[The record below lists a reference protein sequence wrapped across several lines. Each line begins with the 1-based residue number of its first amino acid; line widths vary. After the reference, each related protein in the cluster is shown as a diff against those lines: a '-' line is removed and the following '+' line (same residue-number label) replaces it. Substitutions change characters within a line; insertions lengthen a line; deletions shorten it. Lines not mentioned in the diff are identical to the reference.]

1 MMQLLVTGGA
11 GFIGCNFVRHVLETR
26 EEWRVRVLDKLTY
39 AGNLDN
45 LADVLE
51 DERLEFV
58 HGDILDQ
65 ETVDASMDGVD
76 AVVHM
81 AAESHVDRSIISAE
95 AAVQTNFTGSFRVFE
110 AARAADVSCVLH
122 VSTDEVYGACLG
134 EPFTED
140 DALNPR
146 NPYAATKAGADRMA
160 HSYWVTYELPVII
173 ARPSNN
179 YGPWQYPEKLI
190 PFFTWRA
197 LNDEHLPVYG
207 DGMQI
212 RDWLH
217 VEDHCRALLLLLDE
231 GEAGEAY
238 NIHGDNE
245 RPNMETIG
253 LILDELGKPESLI
266 RHVEDRPGHDVR
278 YAMDASKIRDL
289 GWEPQIEWEA
299 GIRATVRWFAEH
311 VEWMRA
317 SVERGKAYFDEWY
330 KGR

>member
-1 MMQLLVTGGA
+1 MRLLVTGGA
-11 GFIGCNFVRHVLETR
+11 GFIGSNFVRHVVDVR
-26 EEWRVRVLDKLTY
+26 EDWRVRVLDKLTY

-45 LADVLE
+45 LEDVLG
-51 DERLEFV
+51 DERVEFV

-65 ETVDASMDGVD
+65 ETVEASMDGVD

-110 AARAADVSCVLH
+110 AARAAHVDRMLH
-122 VSTDEVYGACLG
+122 ISTDEVYGACLD
-134 EPFTED
+134 EPFAED

-160 HSYWVTYELPVII
+160 HSYWVTHELPVII

-217 VEDHCRALLLLLDE
+217 VEDHCRALMLLLDA
-231 GEAGEAY
+231 GEPGEAY

-245 RPNMETIG
+245 RRNMETIR

-278 YAMDASKIRDL
+278 YAMDAGKIRDL
-289 GWEPQIEWEA
+289 GWEPQIEWEQ
-299 GIRATVRWFAEH
+299 GIRATVHWFGEH
-311 VEWMRA
+311 VDWMRTSVA
-317 SVERGKAYFDEWY
+317 SGKAYFDEWY

>member
-1 MMQLLVTGGA
+1 MQLLITGGA
-11 GFIGCNFVRHVLETR
+11 GFIGSNFVRHVLDTR
-26 EEWRVRVLDKLTY
+26 EAWRVRVLDKLTY

-45 LADVLE
+45 LGDVM
-51 DERLEFV
+51 DDDRLEFV
-58 HGDILDQ
+58 RGDICSQ
-65 ETVDASMDGVD
+65 EAIQAAMEGVD
-76 AVVHM
+76 GVVHM

-110 AARAADVSCVLH
+110 AARAADVSRVLH

-134 EPFTED
+134 DPFTED
-140 DALNPR
+140 DPLNPR

-207 DGMQI
+207 DGMQV

-217 VEDHCRALLLLLDE
+217 VQDHCRALMLLLEE
-231 GEAGEAY
+231 GEPGEAY

-253 LILDELGKPESLI
+253 LIIDELGKSRGLI

-278 YAMDASKIRDL
+278 YAMDASKIGAL
-289 GWEPQIEWEA
+289 GWEPRIEWEA

-311 VEWMRA
+311 VDWMRA

>member
-1 MMQLLVTGGA
+1 MHLLVTGGA
-11 GFIGCNFVRHVLETR
+11 GFIGSNFVRHVLAER
-26 EEWRVRVLDKLTY
+26 GDWPVRVLDKLTY

-45 LADVLE
+45 LADVVD
-51 DERLEFV
+51 DERAEFV
-58 HGDILDQ
+58 RGDILDQ
-65 ETVDASMDGVD
+65 QTVEAAMEGID

-95 AAVQTNFTGSFRVFE
+95 AAVQTNFVGSFRVFE
-110 AARAADVSCVLH
+110 AARAAQIERVLH
-122 VSTDEVYGACLG
+122 VSTDEVYGAALG
-134 EPFTED
+134 DPFTED
-140 DALNPR
+140 DPLNPR
-146 NPYAATKAGADRMA
+146 NPYAATKAGADRLA
-160 HSYWVTYELPVII
+160 HSYWVTYELPVLI

-217 VEDHCRALLLLLDE
+217 VEDHCRALVMLLE
-231 GEAGEAY
+231 QGEPGEAY

-245 RPNMETIG
+245 RPNMQTIR
-253 LILDELGKPESLI
+253 LILDELGKPEGLI

-278 YAMDASKIRDL
+278 YAMAAAKMRAL
-289 GWEPQIEWEA
+289 GWEPQVEWEA

-311 VEWMRA
+311 AEWMRA
-317 SVERGKAYFDEWY
+317 SVARGKAYFDEWY
-330 KGR
+330 ERR

>member
-1 MMQLLVTGGA
+1 MHLLVTGGA
-11 GFIGCNFVRHVLETR
+11 GFIGSNFVRHVLSTR
-26 EEWRVRVLDKLTY
+26 EGRRVRVLDKLTY

-45 LADVLE
+45 LADVID
-51 DERLEFV
+51 DERVEFV

-65 ETVDASMDGVD
+65 ETVEASMDGVD

-110 AARAADVSCVLH
+110 AARAADVERVLH
-122 VSTDEVYGACLG
+122 VSTDEVYGACFD
-134 EPFTED
+134 EPFTEE

-160 HSYWVTYELPVII
+160 HSYWITYDLPVII

-197 LNDEHLPVYG
+197 LNGEHLPVYG

-217 VEDHCRALLLLLDE
+217 VEDHCRALMLLLDE
-231 GEAGEAY
+231 GEPGEAY

-253 LILDELGKPESLI
+253 LILDELDKPESLI
-266 RHVEDRPGHDVR
+266 KHVEDRPGHDIR

-289 GWEPQIEWEA
+289 GWEPQIEWEE
-299 GIRATVRWFAEH
+299 GVRSTVRWFADH
-311 VEWMRA
+311 VDWMRS
-317 SVERGKAYFDEWY
+317 SVERGRAYFDEWY

>member
-1 MMQLLVTGGA
+1 MHLLITGGA
-11 GFIGCNFVRHVLETR
+11 GFIGSNFVRHVLSTR
-26 EEWRVRVLDKLTY
+26 SDWRVRVLDKLTY
-39 AGNLDN
+39 AGSLDN
-45 LADVLE
+45 LEGALDDDRV
-51 DERLEFV
+51 EFV
-58 HGDILDQ
+58 HGDILSQ
-65 ETVDASMDGVD
+65 EAVEAAVEGVD

-95 AAVQTNFTGSFRVFE
+95 AAVQTNFVGGFRVFE
-110 AARAADVSCVLH
+110 AARAADLDRVLH
-122 VSTDEVYGACLG
+122 ISTDEVYGACLD
-134 EPFTED
+134 EPFRED
-140 DALNPR
+140 DPLNPR

-160 HSYWVTYELPVII
+160 HSYWVTYDLPVII

-197 LNDEHLPVYG
+197 INDEHLPVYG

-217 VEDHCRALLLLLDE
+217 VEDHCRALMLLLDG

-238 NIHGDNE
+238 NIHGGNE
-245 RPNMETIG
+245 RPNMETIR

-278 YAMDASKIRDL
+278 YAMDASKIRAL
-289 GWEPQIEWEA
+289 GWEPRIDWED
-299 GIRATVRWFAEH
+299 GVRSTVRWFAEH
-311 VEWMRA
+311 QDWMRR
-317 SVERGKAYFDEWY
+317 SVARGKAYFDEWY